1 MYFSMNIT
9 LGHFKRTFFEIF
21 FQSKKNIYVKIL
33 LIMKYQV
40 NTLIATLVNKEK
52 APKGSV
58 GAIIGI
64 VLDEETNKEK
74 YLVELFT
81 VTSIPHYQLFFYPNE
96 IYQIQQ

>member
-64 VLDEETNKEK
+64 
-74 YLVELFT
+74 
-81 VTSIPHYQLFFYPNE
+81 E
-96 IYQIQQ
+96 IGRASCRERV